1 MQRTENVAV
10 SIMVQDRSFFIN
22 RLFVCIDLR
31 SGLGVESEWIDPYR
45 VGVNEKKRK
54 KKLSTP
60 QQWWEPTERER
71 EKERMGGCLEVEVG
85 AEAQGVQ
92 VAVEFGQVGAQQD
105 VVGVVE
111 GGHARLVQPVEGVQ
125 QRPVQ
130 QVGEAHERVGRLQ
143 VQQQRRRHER
153 HALSQQKKPKTTRW
167 VRSRSYSVAVRKR
180 KSFSVRCRYVA
191 NTATHSWPYFETE
204 FKFLREKYG
213 PQRGIYG
220 ALTNQWSLY

>member
-1 MQRTENVAV
+1 M
-10 SIMVQDRSFFIN
+10 
-22 RLFVCIDLR
+22 
-31 SGLGVESEWIDPYR
+31 ESEWIDPYR

-167 VRSRSYSVAVRKR
+167 VRSRSYSVAVRKE
-180 KSFSVRCRYVA
+180 KASRCVVA
-191 NTATHSWPYFETE
+191 TLRTRQHILGRILRPSSSSYAKNTAP
-204 FKFLREKYG
+204 K
-213 PQRGIYG
+213 G
-220 ALTNQWSLY
+220 AFMER

>member
-1 MQRTENVAV
+1 M
-10 SIMVQDRSFFIN
+10 
-22 RLFVCIDLR
+22 
-31 SGLGVESEWIDPYR
+31 ESEWIDPYR

-153 HALSQQKKPKTTRW
+153 HALSQQKKNQKQLDGFVPGPIRW
-167 VRSRSYSVAVRKR
+167 R
-180 KSFSVRCRYVA
+180 
-191 NTATHSWPYFETE
+191 FE
-204 FKFLREKYG
+204 KKKLL
-213 PQRGIYG
+213 G
-220 ALTNQWSLY
+220 ALSLRCEHGNTFLAVF